1 MNLYKSLQSK
11 LIESS
16 ESLPDD
22 LLSYLTDTELK
33 EAPNP
38 ENAEANEL
46 IRKSLADWDVAIKNE
61 KELSKYGISLDI
73 NKNQDTIYGV
83 NLVGKN
89 GRKLVAHRGMW
100 HSTPENIEYDQPYDG
115 DYKDATL
122 YQKSYTKSR
131 SEYKD
136 AVEELPRL
144 KKRLNLYNRRYGEDS
159 ERTKELKDEIKK
171 AQKIVD
177 DGIQVQQAV
186 KKNQWGG
193 LDHTRAI
200 HPDADLKGYLDSTK
214 VKDREY
220 DDNLVYTR
228 GDSYYNGKNKEVSK
242 YEHMK
247 SQEAYNKRQAE
258 ENKRRDAEDEER
270 LERYRKSF
278 AEEKANRDEY
288 LQKDI
293 DETRKERDAFNK
305 RLEDFRAKRGIK
317 DSEELNETTL
327 PSATELFD
335 QVDAIVPATLIEDE
349 DGITIE
355 LLDGTFKADE
365 TSVTFDAPWLPIN
378 SRPMKFTSTV
388 EFVACLE
395 MMTSIFSNNK
405 K

>member
-1 MNLYKSLQSK
+1 M
-11 LIESS
+11 
-16 ESLPDD
+16 
-22 LLSYLTDTELK
+22 
-33 EAPNP
+33 
-38 ENAEANEL
+38 
-46 IRKSLADWDVAIKNE
+46 
-61 KELSKYGISLDI
+61 
-73 NKNQDTIYGV
+73 
-83 NLVGKN
+83 
-89 GRKLVAHRGMW
+89 
-100 HSTPENIEYDQPYDG
+100 
-115 DYKDATL
+115 
-122 YQKSYTKSR
+122 
-131 SEYKD
+131 
-136 AVEELPRL
+136 
-144 KKRLNLYNRRYGEDS
+144 
-159 ERTKELKDEIKK
+159 
-171 AQKIVD
+171 
-177 DGIQVQQAV
+177 

-228 GDSYYNGKNKEVSK
+228 GDKEVSK

-278 AEEKANRDEY
+278 AEEKANRDKY

-305 RLEDFRAKRGIK
+305 RLADFRAKRGIK

-388 EFVACLE
+388 EFIACLE